1 MSSGAVGWSSHHGL
15 GGLPLPCGERVG
27 VRGYSSI
34 DRPNPLTPPLSQPNS
49 GLPEFGILSWPKSEV
64 SDFGWEREPTEPAAW
79 PAAESPS
86 VVRPSR
92 SGTRLALTAF
102 VTLLFILPALA
113 LVFPTLS
120 GRVVDEANILDQ
132 ATRAA
137 LTQKL
142 ADLEA
147 KTTDQLVVVT
157 LKSLQGTSIEDFGY
171 QLGRHWRIG
180 QKDKN
185 NGVLLIVVPSERRVR
200 IEVGYGLE
208 GTLTDAISKLII
220 ENAIVPRFRANDF
233 PGGITRGVD
242 DIIQVLTGDAEEW
255 KQRAAK
261 RPDSTAGWAT
271 LLVFVLVFGLI
282 GFVFFM
288 VAGGKV
294 NDRKGRR
301 GGSSGS
307 VWSGGSGSGSS
318 WSSGS
323 SGDFSGGGGSFG
335 GGGSSG
341 SW

>member
-1 MSSGAVGWSSHHGL
+1 MIMLRRCSAFSYCAL
-15 GGLPLPCGERVG
+15 AALPLPAACGERGG
-27 VRGYSSI
+27 VRGSFRRAS
-34 DRPNPLTPPLSQPNS
+34 LAFAS
-49 GLPEFGILSWPKSEV
+49 F
-64 SDFGWEREPTEPAAW
+64 
-79 PAAESPS
+79 
-86 VVRPSR
+86 
-92 SGTRLALTAF
+92 LAL
-102 VTLLFILPALA
+102 LLFILPAAALDFPPLA
-113 LVFPTLS
+113 

-142 ADLEA
+142 AALEA

-185 NGVLLIVVPSERRVR
+185 NGVLLIVVPSERKVR

-242 DIIQVLTGDAEEW
+242 DIIQVLTGDAAEW